1 MFLDKSL
8 TQKSGYHTAVHYLFN
23 NLISNLSNEPFNLDL
38 LNTWRNLYE
47 VSHHQNATTVRTF
60 LVATSSSFKSKFIQ
74 SDIKYLKYIF
84 VISLCIILVI
94 IINIFLCMVL
104 IKRGFFHRKREYNCL
119 NGHTQLSIEKQSIHP
134 SCVGSSPSSLN
145 SNGTITQ
152 QLSVQTN
159 CTTTNSSVSSTPP
172 ADVLHP
178 INVKK
183 KNDILRSSSLKKTP
197 YLPEAIV

>member
-1 MFLDKSL
+1 MGELRLIKGKKKKWIFNSIEILIRNHRMNRKRKRRPMAKNGFRFFRRWIFSFTTVSWNLLLRQKKVYSYHYMFLDKSL

-84 VISLCIILVI
+84 VISLCIVLVI
-94 IINIFLCMVL
+94 IINIL
-104 IKRGFFHRKREYNCL
+104 
-119 NGHTQLSIEKQSIHP
+119 
-134 SCVGSSPSSLN
+134 
-145 SNGTITQ
+145 
-152 QLSVQTN
+152 
-159 CTTTNSSVSSTPP
+159 
-172 ADVLHP
+172 
-178 INVKK
+178 
-183 KNDILRSSSLKKTP
+183 
-197 YLPEAIV
+197 